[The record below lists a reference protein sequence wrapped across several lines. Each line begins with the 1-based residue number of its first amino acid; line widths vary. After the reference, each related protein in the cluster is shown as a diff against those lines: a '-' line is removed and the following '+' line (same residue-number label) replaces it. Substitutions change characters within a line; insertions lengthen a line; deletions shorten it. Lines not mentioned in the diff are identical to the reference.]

1 MSAITF
7 TIEKRLPKFLGR
19 AGRLETSHGVIET
32 PAFVTVGTKAT
43 VKALT
48 IEQIRDAGAEVVLA
62 NTYHLYFEPGEKIV
76 KAAGGLGAFMGW
88 NGPTMTDSGGFQAFS
103 LGAAFE
109 KGVGKIS
116 KRGISQEEKRSE
128 SLIEERSRDISIRPE
143 SPLATITED
152 GVSFKSYKDGSTHL
166 FTPERS
172 IDIQHDIG
180 ADIIFP
186 AIGPLKRFFL
196 IGFTRVWR
204 SAFVKSENYVGS
216 DIIFAFDECTSP
228 DASEAYQKEALERT
242 NRWAKRSLKRHQELQ
257 ESERGSTFREIQSR
271 TSGTPQALFGIVQ
284 GGRVP
289 EFRRRSATFTSSL
302 PFDGFGIG
310 GSFDKKDIGTAIEW
324 VNEILPEEKPRHLLG
339 IGEPLDLF
347 EAVQNGC
354 DLFDCVTPTRLARNA
369 SLYTTQG
376 KINILNAEFRSDLS
390 PVDGTCRCYTCLNYT
405 KAYLA
410 HLFRSKELLSNTLA
424 SIHNLTFIISLVK
437 GIRQAILEGTFSKMK
452 EDFEKRYLS

>member
-180 ADIIFP
+180 A
-186 AIGPLKRFFL
+186 
-196 IGFTRVWR
+196 
-204 SAFVKSENYVGS
+204 

>member
-88 NGPTMTDSGGFQAFS
+88 SGPTMTDSGGFQAFS

-116 KRGISQEEKRSE
+116 KRGIGQEEKRPE

-180 ADIIFP
+180 A
-186 AIGPLKRFFL
+186 
-196 IGFTRVWR
+196 
-204 SAFVKSENYVGS
+204 

-271 TSGTPQALFGIVQ
+271 TSGTPKALFGIVL

-310 GSFDKKDIGTAIEW
+310 GAFDKKDIGTAIEW

>member
-116 KRGISQEEKRSE
+116 KRGIGQEEKKSE

-180 ADIIFP
+180 A
-186 AIGPLKRFFL
+186 
-196 IGFTRVWR
+196 
-204 SAFVKSENYVGS
+204 

>member
-1 MSAITF
+1 MYAVYFQMSAITF

-116 KRGISQEEKRSE
+116 KRGIGQEEKKSE
-128 SLIEERSRDISIRPE
+128 SLIEERSGDISIRPD

-180 ADIIFP
+180 A
-186 AIGPLKRFFL
+186 
-196 IGFTRVWR
+196 
-204 SAFVKSENYVGS
+204 